1 MIEGMQIN
9 NEPAPFDAWDKAI
22 HNPQSAIEVLPG
34 QDNFEI
40 QYAALSF
47 INSENLRFKYKL
59 EGADHDWVDAGTRR
73 TAYYS
78 HVSPGDYTF
87 RVIAANAD
95 GVWNLTGASLRV
107 TIVPPFWRTWWFVT
121 LMALGVAGTMV
132 VIWKYRVGQL
142 QRVQTAQEVF
152 ARQLIA
158 SQEAERKR
166 IAGELHDS
174 LGQSLVII
182 RNWAMLG
189 AGQLE
194 DNSPAKEELDEIN
207 NIASRTIN
215 EVREIA
221 YNLGPYHLERL
232 GFENSIRDMATRVA
246 QASGIAI
253 ATELDSLDG
262 ALSSESQMS
271 LYRVAQ
277 EALNNVVK
285 HSRASETRIALKR
298 ESGGVRLTVADNG
311 QGFDPQTSKASE
323 ALGAIRPGLGLNGM
337 AERVRLLGGAL
348 TIRSS
353 PEQGTTVEVLLPDT
367 TENAKGKANVG

>member
-1 MIEGMQIN
+1 
-9 NEPAPFDAWDKAI
+9 
-22 HNPQSAIEVLPG
+22 LPG

-40 QYAALSF
+40 KYAALSL

-59 EGADHDWVDAGTRR
+59 EGADHDWVEAGTRR

-78 HVSPGDYTF
+78 HVSPGQYTF
-87 RVIAANAD
+87 KVLAANAD
-95 GVWNLTGASLRV
+95 GVWNLTGASLRITV
-107 TIVPPFWRTWWFVT
+107 LPPFWRTWWFMT
-121 LMALGVAGTMV
+121 LVALGVAGAIV
-132 VIWKYRVGQL
+132 GIWKYRVGQL
-142 QRVQTAQEVF
+142 QRVQMAQAAF

-166 IAGELHDS
+166 IAAELHDS

-189 AGQLE
+189 ASQLE
-194 DNSPAKEELDEIN
+194 NESPAREELDEIN
-207 NIASRTIN
+207 TLASRTIN

-246 QASGIAI
+246 QASGISI
-253 ATELDSLDG
+253 ATELDALDG

-285 HSRASETRIALKR
+285 HSRATETRIALKR
-298 ESGGVRLTVADNG
+298 ESAGVRLTVADNG
-311 QGFDPQTSKASE
+311 QGFDQQATKASD
-323 ALGAIRPGLGLNGM
+323 LPGASRPGFGLNGM

-348 TIRSS
+348 TVRSI
-353 PEQGTTVEVLLPDT
+353 PEQGTTVEALLPDAPEKVKGT
-367 TENAKGKANVG
+367 AKDD